1 MYEDSVVVDPV
12 LGKYDLALAMKQKE
26 KKAKEEYEAFID
38 MHTIDG
44 VGIVSSR
51 SREL

>member
-1 MYEDSVVVDPV
+1 MYEDSVIVDPV

-26 KKAKEEYEAFID
+26 KKTKEEYEAFID
-38 MHTIDG
+38 MHTFDG
-44 VGIVSSR
+44 VSTNSKR